1 MEKIASF
8 TINHLDLLP
17 GIYVSRKDK
26 AGEAVLTTFDLRMTK
41 PNREPVLNTAELH
54 TIEHLGATYLRNH
67 PEDKITQKI
76 LEDKMHLSNPTV
88 TVIVQSMIGKGL
100 IAKEKDTEDRRKY
113 ILHMTEKGKA
123 ALNNGRGESRAADER
138 AYEGLSREDI
148 DYLKSIMRRI
158 MDNLIAEEKK

>member
-1 MEKIASF
+1 MEKKPFLNPSDFLEDETFLISFNIALICQRICDVQ
-8 TINHLDLLP
+8 TKILKKYDLTPRQSL
-17 GIYVSRKDK
+17 
-26 AGEAVLTTFDLRMTK
+26 VL
-41 PNREPVLNTAELH
+41 A
-54 TIEHLGATYLRNH
+54 YLCNH
-67 PEDKITQKI
+67 PKDKITQKI

-100 IAKEKDTEDRRKY
+100 IAKEKDTEDGRKY

-148 DYLKSIMRRI
+148 DYLKSIMCRI

>member
-1 MEKIASF
+1 MEKNPFLNPSDFLEDETFLISFNIALICQRICDVQ
-8 TINHLDLLP
+8 TKILKKYDLTPRQSL
-17 GIYVSRKDK
+17 
-26 AGEAVLTTFDLRMTK
+26 VL
-41 PNREPVLNTAELH
+41 A
-54 TIEHLGATYLRNH
+54 YLRNH
-67 PEDKITQKI
+67 PKDKINQKI

-100 IAKEKDTEDRRKY
+100 IAKEKDTEDGRKY

>member
-1 MEKIASF
+1 MEKTPFLNPSDFLEDETFLISFNIALICQRICDVQ
-8 TINHLDLLP
+8 TKILKKYDLTPRQSL
-17 GIYVSRKDK
+17 
-26 AGEAVLTTFDLRMTK
+26 VL
-41 PNREPVLNTAELH
+41 A
-54 TIEHLGATYLRNH
+54 YLRNH

-76 LEDKMHLSNPTV
+76 QMHLSNPTV
-88 TVIVQSMIGKGL
+88 TVIVYSMIGKGL

-123 ALNNGRGESRAADER
+123 AFNNGRGESRAADER

>member
-1 MEKIASF
+1 MEKKPFLNPADFLENETFLVSFNIALICQRICDVQTRILKKYNLTPRQS
-8 TINHLDLLP
+8 L
-17 GIYVSRKDK
+17 
-26 AGEAVLTTFDLRMTK
+26 VL
-41 PNREPVLNTAELH
+41 A
-54 TIEHLGATYLRNH
+54 YLRNH
-67 PEDKITQKI
+67 ADEKVTQKV

-113 ILHMTEKGKA
+113 ILHMTKKGKA
-123 ALNNGRGESRAADER
+123 AFNNGRGESRAADER

-158 MDNLIAEEKK
+158 MDNLVAEEKK

>member
-1 MEKIASF
+1 MEKNPFLTPSDFLEDETFLISFNIALICQRICDVQ
-8 TINHLDLLP
+8 TKILKKYDLTPRQSL
-17 GIYVSRKDK
+17 
-26 AGEAVLTTFDLRMTK
+26 VL
-41 PNREPVLNTAELH
+41 A
-54 TIEHLGATYLRNH
+54 YLRNH
-67 PEDKITQKI
+67 PKDKITQKI

-100 IAKEKDTEDRRKY
+100 IAKEKDTEDGRKY

>member
-1 MEKIASF
+1 MEKNPFLNPSDFLEDETFLISFNIALICQRICDVQ
-8 TINHLDLLP
+8 TKILKKYDLTPRQSL
-17 GIYVSRKDK
+17 
-26 AGEAVLTTFDLRMTK
+26 VL
-41 PNREPVLNTAELH
+41 A
-54 TIEHLGATYLRNH
+54 YLRNH
-67 PEDKITQKI
+67 PK
-76 LEDKMHLSNPTV
+76 DKMHLSNPTV

-100 IAKEKDTEDRRKY
+100 IAKEKDTEDGRKY

>member
-1 MEKIASF
+1 MEKNPFLNPSDFLEDETFLISFNIAHICQRICDGQ
-8 TINHLDLLP
+8 TKILKKYDLTPRQSL
-17 GIYVSRKDK
+17 
-26 AGEAVLTTFDLRMTK
+26 VL
-41 PNREPVLNTAELH
+41 A
-54 TIEHLGATYLRNH
+54 YLRNH
-67 PEDKITQKI
+67 PKDKITQKI

-100 IAKEKDTEDRRKY
+100 IAKEKDTEDGRKY

>member
-1 MEKIASF
+1 MEKTPFLNPSDFLEDETFLISFNIALICQRICDVQTKILKKYDLTPRQSLV
-8 TINHLDLLP
+8 LD
-17 GIYVSRKDK
+17 
-26 AGEAVLTTFDLRMTK
+26 
-41 PNREPVLNTAELH
+41 
-54 TIEHLGATYLRNH
+54 YLRNH
-67 PEDKITQKI
+67 PGDKITQKI

-113 ILHMTEKGKA
+113 ILHMKEKGKA
-123 ALNNGRGESRAADER
+123 VLNNGRGESRAADER

>member
-1 MEKIASF
+1 MEK
-8 TINHLDLLP
+8 
-17 GIYVSRKDK
+17 
-26 AGEAVLTTFDLRMTK
+26 M
-41 PNREPVLNTAELH
+41 
-54 TIEHLGATYLRNH
+54 RNH

>member
-1 MEKIASF
+1 MEKNPFLSPSDFLEDETFLISFNIALICQRICDVQ
-8 TINHLDLLP
+8 TKILKKYDLTPRQSL
-17 GIYVSRKDK
+17 
-26 AGEAVLTTFDLRMTK
+26 VL
-41 PNREPVLNTAELH
+41 A
-54 TIEHLGATYLRNH
+54 YLRNH
-67 PEDKITQKI
+67 PKDKITQKI

-100 IAKEKDTEDRRKY
+100 IAKEKDTEDGRKY

>member
-1 MEKIASF
+1 MEKTPFLNPSDFLEDETFLISFNIALICQRICDVQ
-8 TINHLDLLP
+8 TKILKKYDLTPRQSL
-17 GIYVSRKDK
+17 
-26 AGEAVLTTFDLRMTK
+26 VL
-41 PNREPVLNTAELH
+41 V
-54 TIEHLGATYLRNH
+54 YLRNH

-123 ALNNGRGESRAADER
+123 TLNNGRGESRAADER

>member
-1 MEKIASF
+1 MEKNPFLTPSDFLEDETFLISFNIALICQRICDVQ
-8 TINHLDLLP
+8 TKILKKYDLTPRQSL
-17 GIYVSRKDK
+17 
-26 AGEAVLTTFDLRMTK
+26 VL
-41 PNREPVLNTAELH
+41 A
-54 TIEHLGATYLRNH
+54 YLRNH

-88 TVIVQSMIGKGL
+88 TVIVQAMIGKGL

-158 MDNLIAEEKK
+158 MDNLLAEEKK

>member
-1 MEKIASF
+1 MEKNPFLNSSDFLEDETFLISFNIALICQRICDVQ
-8 TINHLDLLP
+8 TKILKKYDLTPRQSL
-17 GIYVSRKDK
+17 
-26 AGEAVLTTFDLRMTK
+26 VL
-41 PNREPVLNTAELH
+41 A
-54 TIEHLGATYLRNH
+54 YLRNH
-67 PEDKITQKI
+67 PKDKITQKI

-100 IAKEKDTEDRRKY
+100 IAKEKDTEDGRKY

>member
-1 MEKIASF
+1 MEKNPFLNPSDFLEDETFLISFNIALICQRICDVQ
-8 TINHLDLLP
+8 TKILKKYDLTPRQTL
-17 GIYVSRKDK
+17 
-26 AGEAVLTTFDLRMTK
+26 VL
-41 PNREPVLNTAELH
+41 A
-54 TIEHLGATYLRNH
+54 YLRNH
-67 PEDKITQKI
+67 PKDKITQKI

-100 IAKEKDTEDRRKY
+100 IAKEKDTEDGRKY

>member
-1 MEKIASF
+1 MEKTPFLNPSDFLEDETFLISFNIALICQRICDVQ
-8 TINHLDLLP
+8 TKILKKYDLTPRQSL
-17 GIYVSRKDK
+17 
-26 AGEAVLTTFDLRMTK
+26 VL
-41 PNREPVLNTAELH
+41 A
-54 TIEHLGATYLRNH
+54 YLRNH

-76 LEDKMHLSNPTV
+76 
-88 TVIVQSMIGKGL
+88 GKGL
-100 IAKEKDTEDRRKY
+100 IAKGKDTEDRRKY

-123 ALNNGRGESRAADER
+123 AFNNGRGESRAADER

>member
-1 MEKIASF
+1 MEKTPFLNPSDFLEDETFLISFNIALICQRICDVQ
-8 TINHLDLLP
+8 TKILKKYDLTPRQSL
-17 GIYVSRKDK
+17 
-26 AGEAVLTTFDLRMTK
+26 VL
-41 PNREPVLNTAELH
+41 A
-54 TIEHLGATYLRNH
+54 YLRNH

-123 ALNNGRGESRAADER
+123 ALNNGESRAADER

>member
-1 MEKIASF
+1 MEKTPFLNPSDFLEDETFLISFNIALICQRICDVQ
-8 TINHLDLLP
+8 TKILKKYDLTPRQSL
-17 GIYVSRKDK
+17 
-26 AGEAVLTTFDLRMTK
+26 VL
-41 PNREPVLNTAELH
+41 A
-54 TIEHLGATYLRNH
+54 YLRNH
-67 PEDKITQKI
+67 P
-76 LEDKMHLSNPTV
+76 EDKMHLSNPTV

-123 ALNNGRGESRAADER
+123 AFNNGRGESRAADER

>member
-1 MEKIASF
+1 MEKNPFLTPSDFLEDETFLISFNIALICQRICDVQ
-8 TINHLDLLP
+8 TKILKKYDLTPRQSL
-17 GIYVSRKDK
+17 
-26 AGEAVLTTFDLRMTK
+26 VL
-41 PNREPVLNTAELH
+41 A
-54 TIEHLGATYLRNH
+54 YLRNH
-67 PEDKITQKI
+67 PKDKITQKI

-100 IAKEKDTEDRRKY
+100 IAKEKDTEDGRKY
-113 ILHMTEKGKA
+113 ILHMTDKGKA